1 MQRARKAQST
11 RVGAIEDAKSST
23 WQVLETRDLFGEMG
37 IFHPTLRLVILTMAS
52 RMGSCSWC

>member
-23 WQVLETRDLFGEMG
+23 WQVLETRDLFGEVG
-37 IFHPTLRLVILTMAS
+37 IFHPILRLVILTMAS
-52 RMGSCSWC
+52 RMGSC